1 MKLLYLDCGMGAAG
15 DMLAASLLALMPDP
29 EKTVEKLNQI
39 GIPHTEFLLERG
51 KKCGI
56 QGLHLKVLV
65 HGTEEDEASHD
76 HHSDLSHIREIVAGL
91 ALPGK
96 VKLDVLAVYQI
107 LGLAESQVHGMPVS
121 HIHFHEVG
129 TLDAVADIS
138 AVCLLMD
145 ALAPDRIVVSPVHV
159 GSGQVRCA
167 HGILPVPAP
176 ATAQILTGVPIYSG
190 EIQGELCTPTGAALL
205 KYFADSFGPLPS
217 MTPEKIGYG
226 LGKKD
231 FPRANCL
238 RAIWG
243 NAQGPEERILELA
256 CNLDDMTPEQIG
268 FATGILLERGALDV
282 WTTPIYMKKNRPAV
296 ILQVLCTAE
305 KREELLGLLFRHTTT
320 LGVREKEV
328 RRHTLSRRTE
338 TLQTPYGPLRVKCA
352 KGFGAEKRKPEFEDL
367 ARFSRETGR
376 SIPELLEELKHIG
389 L

>member
-29 EKTVEKLNQI
+29 EKNVEKLNKI
-39 GIPHTEFLLERG
+39 GIPHTKFLLERG
-51 KKCGI
+51 EKCGI

-65 HGTEEDEASHD
+65 HGAEEGEASYD
-76 HHSDLSHIREIVAGL
+76 HHSDLSHIHELVAGL

-107 LGLAESQVHGMPVS
+107 LGSAESQVHGMPVS

-138 AVCLLMD
+138 AACLLMD
-145 ALAPDRIVVSPVHV
+145 ALAPDQIVASPVHV

-176 ATAQILTGVPIYSG
+176 ATAQILTGIPIYSG

-217 MTPEKIGYG
+217 MTPERIGYG

-238 RAIWG
+238 RAILG
-243 NAQGPEERILELA
+243 NAQGHEEPIWELA

-268 FATGILLERGALDV
+268 FATGLLLERGALDV

-320 LGVREKEV
+320 LGVREQDV

-338 TLQTPYGPLRVKCA
+338 TLETPYGPLRVKCA

-376 SIPELLEELKHIG
+376 SIPELLEELKSIG